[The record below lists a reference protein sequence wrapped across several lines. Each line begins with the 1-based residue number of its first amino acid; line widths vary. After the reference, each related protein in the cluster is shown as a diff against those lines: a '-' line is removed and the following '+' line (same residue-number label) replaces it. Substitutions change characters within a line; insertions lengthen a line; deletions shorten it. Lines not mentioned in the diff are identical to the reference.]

1 MRKFLKRKYNS
12 LKKEKGLPV
21 YWSSHKHIKGE
32 NWDNF
37 GDALV
42 PFLVEKISGKKV
54 SWHPLRS
61 SKTNK
66 VYIVIGSI
74 LELVG
79 TDNIVWGAGII
90 KSNAQIANAN
100 ILAVRGPISYSRVLA
115 SGIKMKKIWG
125 DPALLLP
132 YYFSASKKAQSNK
145 TLVIPHYV
153 DFEEAKNLLSANEN
167 LELVDLKKGNLE
179 EIISEIAGA
188 RLILS
193 SSLHGLIVAH
203 AYGVPAIWVKF
214 TDDLDGDD
222 IKFND
227 YFLSVGIRLYK
238 PFKFHER
245 LLEEVLEKDILL
257 PDLKL
262 LNKVQLKL
270 IESCPFLNK

>member
-1 MRKFLKRKYNS
+1 MG
-12 LKKEKGLPV
+12 EKSLPV
-21 YWSSHKHIKGE
+21 YWSSHKYIKGE

-42 PFLVEKISGKKV
+42 PFLVEKISGKTV

-61 SKTNK
+61 SKAKK

-74 LELVG
+74 LELAG

-90 KSNAQIANAN
+90 KSDAQIANAK
-100 ILAVRGPISYSRVLA
+100 ILAVRGPISYCRVLA

-132 YYFSASKKAQSNK
+132 YFFSAPKKAQSNK
-145 TLVIPHYV
+145 TLVSPHYI
-153 DFEEAKNLLSANEN
+153 DFEKAKDLLSRNEN

-188 RLILS
+188 SFVFS

-245 LLEEVLEKDILL
+245 LFKEKFDKDIIL

-262 LNKVQLKL
+262 LNKVQLNL
-270 IESCPFLNK
+270 IESCPFLNKTI